1 MPTVNQKAI
10 GGISSDLTSYSAR
23 VCVPPY
29 SQSLGHLA
37 DLESHRCCLCAAI
50 FTKLGNH
57 QLAYNHLKFF
67 RKKSDYFYGK
77 TLLDRSNNRGRNEYA
92 RCKPHN
98 NISQIESG
106 I

>member
-1 MPTVNQKAI
+1 MPTVDQKAI

-57 QLAYNHLKFF
+57 QLAYYHLKFF
-67 RKKSDYFYGK
+67 RKNQIIF
-77 TLLDRSNNRGRNEYA
+77 TER
-92 RCKPHN
+92 RCSIVVITEGGMNMPDANH
-98 NISQIESG
+98 ITT
-106 I
+106 